1 MKNIDGKGSAV
12 EFSTLVEMFDRLAEK
27 FGSDE
32 RPALMYKSNGAYK
45 GISYT
50 ELRVMVDRFAAGL
63 YALGVRRGDRIAV
76 ISENRPE
83 WIVADLGMMRL
94 GAVNVSLYPSM
105 APNQVEY
112 ILNDSGAT
120 IAIVSNDRHLRKLLG
135 IAGSLPDLRSIILF
149 PAKEASS
156 DPRVISYTALL
167 ALGTEAIEASRSGRE
182 DVSEGDLLTLIY
194 TSGTTGTPKGVMLT
208 HRNLASNIKSSA
220 RCIPFTHDD
229 RVLSFL
235 PLSHSYERMAGYYTA
250 LACGV
255 TIAFAE
261 SPDTLKENFI
271 EAQPTAVMMVPRVF
285 ERIYVRLQ
293 REAAGRPVP
302 ARALFR
308 WSIDAGKRYA
318 ALSKRGSIPLYA
330 RASRSIANVLVLR
343 KIRGLLGGH
352 IRFLASGGARLDPA
366 IAEFFEA
373 VGVVIIEGYGM
384 TESSPVVSFNRL
396 DEFEF
401 GTVGKPIP
409 GVEVAIASD
418 GEVLVRGPNVM
429 KGYWKD
435 PASTSQII
443 DADGWLHTG
452 DIGAINDRGYLC
464 ITDRKKHLFVTSG
477 GKNIAPQPIE
487 NLFLQSDLIDQF
499 VLIGDGR
506 MFLSALIVPHFDR
519 IREHAKRLNLRFTRP
534 QELIENEQIRS
545 LFEEEIASRQKNL
558 ANYERVRKFTLLPR
572 PLTIE
577 NGEITPTLKVR
588 RKIVEGRFKDEI
600 DRMYDSFL

>member
-1 MKNIDGKGSAV
+1 
-12 EFSTLVEMFDRLAEK
+12 MFDRLAEK
-27 FGSDE
+27 FESDD
-32 RPALMYKSNGAYK
+32 RPALMYKSNGAYR
-45 GISYT
+45 GISYG
-50 ELRVMVDRFAAGL
+50 ELRETVNLFASGL
-63 YALGVRRGDRIAV
+63 FALGVRRGDRVAV

-105 APNQVEY
+105 APNQIEY

-120 IAIVSNDRHLRKLLG
+120 IAIVSNHLHLRKLLG
-135 IAGSLPDLRSIILF
+135 ISGSVPALAHIVLF
-149 PAKEASS
+149 SEREAPADA
-156 DPRVISYTALL
+156 RVISYSSLL
-167 ALGTEAIEASRSGRE
+167 TLGGGSTDAVRAPDRGARE
-182 DVSEGDLLTLIY
+182 QVSEEDLLTLIY

-220 RCIPFTHDD
+220 RCIPFTHEDM
-229 RVLSFL
+229 VLSFL

-261 SPDTLKENFI
+261 SAETLRENLV
-271 EAQPTAVMMVPRVF
+271 EVRPTAVMMVPRVF
-285 ERIYVRLQ
+285 ERIFSRVQ
-293 REAAGRPVP
+293 KDASARPVP

-308 WSIDAGKRYA
+308 WSIAVGRRYA
-318 ALSKRGSIPLYA
+318 AFSKRGMIPLYL
-330 RASRSIANVLVLR
+330 RAMRSVADALVLR
-343 KIRGLLGGH
+343 QIRGLLGGR

-366 IAEFFEA
+366 IGEFFEA
-373 VGVVIIEGYGM
+373 AGVVIIEGYGM

-396 DEFEF
+396 GEYEF

-435 PASTSQII
+435 PVSTARII
-443 DADGWLHTG
+443 DPDGWLHTG
-452 DIGAINDRGYLC
+452 DIGMMDDRGFLS

-487 NLFLQSDLIDQF
+487 NLFLQSDLFDQF

-506 MFLSALIVPHFDR
+506 MFLSALIVPNFDR
-519 IREHAKRLNLRFTRP
+519 IREFAQRMSLGSAKP
-534 QELIENEQIRS
+534 EELVENEQIRS
-545 LFEEEIASRQKNL
+545 LFEEEIGVRQKNL

-588 RKIVEGRFKDEI
+588 RKIVEARFRDEI
-600 DRMYDSFL
+600 ERMYRSFR